1 MYYVY
6 IPVSSQKLPR
16 LKPKSPLLKQ
26 DLNYIFRILNVNCKA
41 NCKAD
46 QFLIVKWLQLKID
59 LLYNWLY
66 NRVMESPQQKILKFA
81 KTKIS
86 PFKTSEIVALLKLS
100 RQAAAAHLKR
110 LVEQGELV
118 KTGSTHN
125 ATYRIKKKTD
135 QDHIE
140 KKVRKL
146 TFIKI
151 LAQLEE
157 DRVFEEL
164 RHRLALNNL
173 VNKNVSSIAYY
184 SFSEMMNNAIEHSG
198 SEKAK
203 IEVEVQNGYF
213 QFKIMDF
220 GIGIFENVK
229 KGFKLEDEL
238 HGAEQVFK
246 GKQTT
251 MPERHSG
258 QGIFF
263 TSRIADRFEIHS
275 HKLRAVIDNEK
286 EDTYFSDAP
295 YLKGTLVTFRIKQNS
310 RKNLPALF
318 ESFASEKDSYEFNKN
333 EVRVRLTS
341 QTELISRSQARRLL
355 AGLDEFK
362 QIIFDFK
369 GMNGIGQA
377 FSDEIFRVY
386 ARLNPEKKIS
396 YVNASPAVKFMI
408 ERISNFNP

>member
-1 MYYVY
+1 M
-6 IPVSSQKLPR
+6 
-16 LKPKSPLLKQ
+16 
-26 DLNYIFRILNVNCKA
+26 D
-41 NCKAD
+41 
-46 QFLIVKWLQLKID
+46 
-59 LLYNWLY
+59 
-66 NRVMESPQQKILKFA
+66 SPQQKILKFA
-81 KTKIS
+81 KTKVS
-86 PFKTSEIVALLKLS
+86 TFKTSEIVALLKLS
-100 RQAAAAHLKR
+100 RQAAASHLKR
-110 LVEQGELV
+110 LVEQGELI

-125 ATYRIKKKTD
+125 AVYRIKKKTD
-135 QDHIE
+135 QDQKAE
-140 KKVRKL
+140 KRARKL

-151 LAQLEE
+151 LDQLEE
-157 DRVFEEL
+157 DRVFEGL
-164 RHRLALNNL
+164 RRQLDLNYL
-173 VNKNVSSIAYY
+173 VSKNVSSIAYY

-213 QFKIMDF
+213 QFKIRDF

-229 KGFKLEDEL
+229 KGFKLEDEFQ
-238 HGAEQVFK
+238 GAEQVFK

-275 HKLRAVIDNEK
+275 HKLRTVIDNEK

-295 YLKGTLVTFRIKQNS
+295 YLKGTLVSFRIKKNS

-318 ESFASEKDSYEFNKN
+318 ESFASEKESSEFNKN

-341 QTELISRSQARRLL
+341 QVELLSRSQARRLL
-355 AGLDEFK
+355 AGLDDFK

-386 ARLNPEKKIS
+386 ARLNPEKRMS
-396 YVNASPAVKFMI
+396 YVNASPAVQFMI
-408 ERISNFNP
+408 ERISKTAV